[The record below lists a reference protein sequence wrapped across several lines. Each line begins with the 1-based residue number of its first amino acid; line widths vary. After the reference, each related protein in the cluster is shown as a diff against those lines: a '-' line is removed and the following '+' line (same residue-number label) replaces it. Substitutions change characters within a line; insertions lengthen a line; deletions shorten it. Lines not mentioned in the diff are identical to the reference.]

1 MRRICL
7 LAAAVT
13 FAAILAGTAGA
24 ANPTLHARVADPV
37 SISLTVRGEKVSSLK
52 AGTYTIVVK
61 DQAGDH
67 DFHLIGPGVNRT
79 TTVGGTGTQ
88 IWKVTLKPGTYTYKC
103 DPHAAFMKGSFTVK

>member
-13 FAAILAGTAGA
+13 LVAALAGSADA
-24 ANPTLHARVADPV
+24 ANSKLQARVADPV
-37 SISLTVRGEKVSSLK
+37 SISLTVGGKKVSSLN

-61 DQAGDH
+61 DQASDH
-67 DFHLIGPGVNRT
+67 DFHLTGPGVNRT

-88 IWKVTLKPGTYTYKC
+88 IWKVTLKRGTYTYKC
-103 DPHAAFMKGSFTVK
+103 DPHAAFMKGTFKVT